1 MQSVTLIAVGKL
13 NEAYFSAAAAEYQKR
28 LAAFCRF
35 RMVEIPEETI
45 SEKNAS
51 DAVVAK
57 ALEKEGSA
65 ILAAVP
71 KGASTIALCIEGKMM
86 PSEALAAEF
95 ERRALSGSGDMAFV
109 IGSSHGLSPRV
120 KSAASLRL
128 SMSPMTFPHKLA
140 RVMLLEQIYRA
151 YSILAG
157 TKYHK

>member
-13 NEAYFSAAAAEYQKR
+13 NEAYFAAAAAEYQKR

-57 ALEKEGSA
+57 ALEKEGAA

-71 KGASTIALCIEGKMM
+71 KGAAVIALCIEGKMLS
-86 PSEALAAEF
+86 SEALAAEF
-95 ERRALSGSGDMAFV
+95 ERRAVSGNGDMAFV

-120 KSAASLRL
+120 KAAASLRL

-151 YSILAG
+151 FSILAG